1 MNEIG
6 EKQNDL
12 HFLMLQYAARYYY
25 NHAEIVNYFVWGICI
40 VNILL
45 VSLPVFCL
53 KNIKI
58 ITFVF
63 SIATIGL
70 QILLKKYIS
79 IAAAMRKYADH
90 SLFEFSIPHRFN
102 IIAKEDLVELSIKV
116 KNKNPQKAE
125 EQYASSGSDP
135 QRGVKDW
142 YVDVN
147 HSINKNEAILY
158 CQKQNIWWDKN
169 LSQIYFNILRALICI
184 SIVILIIIFLNKTLL
199 DAICF
204 LASISALIVKLIW
217 EYIAIKAYRKVS
229 IEIDTLLET
238 LCKMNE
244 GLLME
249 IQNKIDQRRNMPFM
263 SVDFL
268 HKVTA
273 KKYHETIHER
283 NTLL

>member
-6 EKQNDL
+6 EKQNEL

-25 NHAEIVNYFVWGICI
+25 NHAEIINYFVWGICI

-45 VSLPVFCL
+45 VSLPFSFL
-53 KNIKI
+53 NNIKV
-58 ITFVF
+58 ITFLF

-79 IAAAMRKYADH
+79 IAAAMRKCTDH
-90 SLFEFSIPHRFN
+90 SLFEFDMPLQFN
-102 IIAKEDLVELSIKV
+102 NYVKEDLVELSIKV
-116 KNKNPQKAE
+116 KNKNLQKAE
-125 EQYASSGSDP
+125 DQYASSGSDP

-142 YVDVN
+142 YVDVDP
-147 HSINKNEAILY
+147 SLNKSKAILY
-158 CQKQNIWWDKN
+158 CQKQNVWWDKN
-169 LSQIYFNILRALICI
+169 ISHIYFNILQALIFI

-199 DAICF
+199 DAIYF

-217 EYIAIKAYRKVS
+217 EYITIKAYRKVS
-229 IEIDTLLET
+229 IEIDTLLRT
-238 LCKMNE
+238 PYTINE
-244 GLLME
+244 SLLLE
-249 IQNKIDQRRNMPFM
+249 IQNKIDQRRNMPFL

-268 HKVTA
+268 HKVTT
-273 KKYHETIHER
+273 KRYHKTIHDR